1 MMKRL
6 IYIWICLAWM
16 ACSDD
21 LYMPA
26 SAPAEGQ
33 ALRFEVTVIDQP
45 QTRGQVLDVYDN
57 YVTRDFKAGDSFGLF
72 IIDGESNF
80 LSNIEGK
87 NAKNIKLT
95 TPDGKVW
102 NINSDI
108 KEVVHKLGYRY
119 VAYYPYSTDFDDC
132 TNIADIQA
140 RLTAPAADQSSQA
153 AIDWMYTEPTLPGVN
168 AVTVLTFKH
177 RYAKIDIYN
186 SFTQEH
192 DCNWTSAYKFTKTVD
207 ANNVEH
213 YRYILDAET
222 PATLSIHG
230 TYTIGNSL
238 TGIKEMKY
246 TCNNIAVENGR
257 HSIVYTYGM
266 DERCAVD
273 LGLPSG
279 IRWSPINL
287 GTETA
292 TYMDDAAIA
301 SAENKLGRRLAWGE
315 LFEKDEYSYATYIN
329 DLYKTETTLLP
340 SDISGTV
347 YDPVAQYW
355 GGHWSLPNATD
366 LKEFIDNTEIVSSET
381 VYSIELG
388 KDVNRIT
395 FRSKRNGNTIT
406 MLTNGYAN
414 NASVVYDQYLYYMSA
429 TLSNYAYFT
438 GLTNNPEM
446 KTYNFNRFNGVN
458 IRPVLKEKYTYT
470 YADKKDIIVRHID
483 DLAVD
488 LGVTKTVTE
497 TIDGVSQEVTYKLLW
512 SPFNY
517 GVEAKVDIQTY
528 NQKPIDEDAYIEQCQ
543 KNLGMRLAWG
553 DTEEPTAFDKPTY
566 NNSAIAKKYAWGR
579 PSGEKYI
586 RDLQREDDIVQLNW
600 PSGWYIP
607 TAEDFESLIASV
619 TITKTTIN
627 TRNWFK
633 LTGTNGNS
641 ILIPATSYIDNA
653 ANTEKWGADTYLQS
667 STIGTATNEPK
678 QYALNIN
685 SNGKGQVV
693 GTAGRA
699 TGLMIRP
706 VKYVRVIK

>member
-33 ALRFEVTVIDQP
+33 AMSFEATVIDKP

-72 IIDGESNF
+72 IIDGEGNF

-153 AIDWMYTEPTLPGVN
+153 ATDWMYTKPTSPQTN
-168 AVTVLTFKH
+168 AVTTLAFEH

-213 YRYILDAET
+213 YRYILDAKT

-246 TCNNIAVENGR
+246 TCNDIAVENGR

-266 DERCAVD
+266 DERCAID

-355 GGHWSLPNATD
+355 GGHWSLPNAAD
-366 LKEFIDNTEIVSSET
+366 LKEFIDNTEIVSTET
-381 VYSIELG
+381 VYSTELG

-395 FRSKRNGNTIT
+395 FRSKRNGNTIA

-414 NASVVYDQYLYYMSA
+414 NASVVNNQYLYYMSA
-429 TLSNYAYFT
+429 SRSGTEYFT
-438 GLTNNPEM
+438 GLTNNSEM

-458 IRPVLKEKYTYT
+458 IRPVLKEKYDFT
-470 YADKKDIIVRHID
+470 YADKKDIIVRHINE
-483 DLAVD
+483 LAVD

-497 TIDGVSQEVTYKLLW
+497 NGEQVTYKLLW

-543 KNLGMRLAWG
+543 KSLGMRLAWG
-553 DTEEPTAFDKPTY
+553 NIEEPAYFNKTEYNASALGNKYPWVISGNDKDARNLLP
-566 NNSAIAKKYAWGR
+566 
-579 PSGEKYI
+579 
-586 RDLQREDDIVQLNW
+586 EDDIVQLNW
-600 PSGWYIP
+600 PSGWCIP
-607 TAEDFESLIASV
+607 TAYDFELLLANV
-619 TITKTTIN
+619 DITKVSVDG
-627 TRNWFK
+627 RSWFQ
-633 LTGTNGNS
+633 LTGKNAYADKS
-641 ILIPATSYIDNA
+641 ILIPATSYRDNTKD
-653 ANTEKWGADTYLQS
+653 NIEYWGSDAYLQS
-667 STIGTATNEPK
+667 CTIGPSGTEPK

-685 SNGKGQVV
+685 SNGIGQVV
-693 GTAGRA
+693 GTAGRP